1 MAKNDKR
8 YVYHN
13 ITAFLASV
21 VLTWAL
27 WEAHILQDGIARIDG
42 YGYISIFAIGMAFV
56 SSFTV
61 VPASA
66 ALVLIGGQL
75 HIVVAAV
82 VAGAGATVGDYFI
95 FRFVRDGLTADLRQ
109 LFRGV
114 GRFRIARVFH
124 SRYFSMITPVIGA
137 IIVASPLPDE
147 LGVGLLGLSR
157 MSERAFLWISFIL
170 NSLGIWALLTVTH
183 LYR

>member
-1 MAKNDKR
+1 MKHVKHR

-13 ITAFLASV
+13 VTAFLASV

-27 WEAHILQDGIARIDG
+27 WEAHILQDSIARIDG
-42 YGYISIFAIGMAFV
+42 YGYMSIFAIGMAFV

-75 HIVVAAV
+75 NIFVAAV
-82 VAGAGATVGDYFI
+82 VAGAGATIGDYFI
-95 FRFVRDGLTADLRQ
+95 FRFVRDGLTEDLKQ

-114 GRFRIARVFH
+114 GRFRAAHMFR

-157 MSERAFLWISFIL
+157 MGERMFLWISFVL
-170 NSLGIWALLTVTH
+170 NSLGILVLLAVTH
-183 LYR
+183 